1 MMPEREHAPLFKL
14 IEGNSLKDLQYNM
27 RRETMR
33 HGIGLQTKMTV
44 KVADL
49 IEKVKA
55 NRKKHEETYRKAVG
69 VYMSKIAEA
78 IDDRKEEYEQ
88 FDEKKATYEELA
100 AIGGGFGFT
109 PPRSYLDSYDDILAV
124 LEMATEEVLELD
136 SQQLA
141 NIIRDKWDWEREF
154 NASTVMYA
162 NEAE

>member
-1 MMPEREHAPLFKL
+1 MNGVREPAPLFKL
-14 IEGNSLKDLQYNM
+14 IEQNSLLDLQYNM
-27 RRETMR
+27 RRENMR
-33 HGIGLQTKMTV
+33 HGIGLQTKMKV
-44 KVADL
+44 KVVDL

-55 NRKKHEETYRKAVG
+55 NRKKHEETYKKAVK
-69 VYMSKIAEA
+69 VYMDKIAEA
-78 IDDRKEEYEQ
+78 LDDRKEEMEQ
-88 FDEKKATYEELA
+88 FESDKASYEELA

-124 LEMATEEVLELD
+124 LEMTLEEELELD

-162 NEAE
+162 NEAD